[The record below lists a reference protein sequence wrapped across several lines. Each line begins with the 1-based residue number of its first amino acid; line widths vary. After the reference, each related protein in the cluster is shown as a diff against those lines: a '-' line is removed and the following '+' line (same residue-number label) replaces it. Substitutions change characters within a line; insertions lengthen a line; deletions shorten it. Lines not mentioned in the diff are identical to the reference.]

1 MIDLRDLIV
10 EKLIINK
17 DIKSAYAQ
25 MMSQTPK
32 KSNKLLDNDNLNK
45 SFCYESKDAKK
56 YLTFKEFTDD
66 IIKSKNN
73 GKLTVLQF

>member
-1 MIDLRDLIV
+1 
-10 EKLIINK
+10 
-17 DIKSAYAQ
+17 